1 MRPQPTAAPDGL
13 SGGPAAPGRF
23 DGIRRDYTPAEVA
36 RLAGSFR
43 VQHTLA
49 DMGARR
55 LWQLLKT
62 EPYVNTLGALTGM
75 QALQQVKAGLKAIY
89 LSGWQVAADANS
101 AATMYPDQSL
111 YPVDSVPTV
120 IRRINNALRRADQ
133 IATLERAEGK
143 GSDCAD
149 YMAPIVADAE
159 AGFGGALN
167 AYELM
172 RAMIEAGAAGVHF
185 EDQLSSE
192 KKCGHLGGKVL
203 VPISQHIRTLNAA
216 RLAADVEGV
225 PTVLLCRT
233 DAESAQLLTAD
244 VDERDRPFLTG
255 ERTPEGFFRI
265 RKGAGKQYAIA
276 RSLAYAPYADLLW
289 WETSD
294 PDLTDARDFAEAIHR
309 EFPGKMLAY
318 NCSPSFNWQRKM
330 GVEAAARFQRELGA
344 MGYKF
349 QFVTLAGFHSLNLSM
364 FKLARGYAE
373 RGMGAYSEL
382 QQAEFAAEAEGF
394 TAVRHQREVGVGYF
408 DAVAMAA
415 SGGQSSTTA
424 MKHSTEAAQF
434 TAEASPQFCSGDGA
448 AMATSMPA
456 MAK

>member
-1 MRPQPTAAPDGL
+1 MRPISTPLPAPDGMSA
-13 SGGPAAPGRF
+13 SGGGEPGRF
-23 DGIRRDYTPAEVA
+23 DGIRRDYTPADVA

-43 VQHTLA
+43 TQHTLA
-49 DMGARR
+49 EMGARR
-55 LWQLLKT
+55 LWHLLRT
-62 EPYVNTLGALTGM
+62 EPQVTTLGAMTGM

-89 LSGWQVAADANS
+89 LSGWQVAADANTGN
-101 AATMYPDQSL
+101 TMYPDQSL

-120 IRRINNALRRADQ
+120 IKRINNALRRADQ
-133 IATLERAEGK
+133 IATMERHDGT
-143 GSDCAD
+143 GDD
-149 YMAPIVADAE
+149 RTHYMAPVIADAE

-167 AYELM
+167 AFELM

-185 EDQLSSE
+185 EDQLASE

-203 VPISQHIRTLNAA
+203 VPIQQHIRTLNAA

-233 DAESAQLLTAD
+233 DAESAQLLTSD
-244 VDERDRPFLTG
+244 VDERDRPFIG
-255 ERTPEGFFRI
+255 NDRTPEGFFRI
-265 RKGAGKQYAIA
+265 RPGMGKQYAIA

-294 PDLTDARDFAEAIHR
+294 PDLDDARAFAEAIHR

-330 GVEAAARFQRELGA
+330 GIEAAAAFQRELGA

-382 QQAEFAAEAEGF
+382 QQAEFAEEANGF

-408 DAVAMAA
+408 DAVANAA
-415 SGGQSSTTA
+415 SGGKASTTA
-424 MKHSTEAAQF
+424 LKDSTEAAQF
-434 TAEASPQFCSGDGA
+434 V
-448 AMATSMPA
+448 
-456 MAK
+456 